1 MGPENLHFY
10 QFPGAVAAAAGG
22 EPTLRT
28 MFSISHSLR
37 AVFSHAIWVIQPL
50 KTENCP
56 ISVGECGV
64 QVDSHTPVLSSVLWA
79 SGPGNILREMG
90 AAGGSW
96 EIRVKL
102 GQM

>member
-1 MGPENLHFY
+1 MHFY